1 MDGLGKKW
9 LGSNEVKWIEGIML
23 VYIMCFLVQAWIV
36 GVYLDEWMELLDM
49 EWASLEG
56 VKIDKEGPG

>member
-1 MDGLGKKW
+1 MCIFFLRVIWTEQIEAERDYMDGLGKKW

-36 GVYLDEWMELLDM
+36 GVYLDE
-49 EWASLEG
+49 
-56 VKIDKEGPG
+56 

>member
-1 MDGLGKKW
+1 
-9 LGSNEVKWIEGIML
+9 ML